1 MFSLLD
7 SIYNP
12 VLLVLIVLFVF
23 LMFNAPA
30 LAKTKASFEIRGWD
44 LNEPAAALFS
54 RLDQAVANGINV
66 ITLSHSTVMAVEDIT
81 TKPNQARLIEM
92 FAAQAQE
99 KGIEVYLWTREIT
112 NPPAKFLRAGYL
124 NFDHPELMDWLSE
137 QYRELLKAVPS
148 VSGVVLFFTEADY
161 QIHRGPHEPERYTG
175 SRLVI
180 SNLDP
185 EERLALVI
193 NTVYDVMAEHGK
205 RLIVRDFFR
214 TPTEYDLF
222 YQAMQK
228 VPQDVMIY
236 SRHKPNDF
244 RYNYPPSPSLGRF
257 PDRTH
262 LVELELSIPGGAEY
276 YQQEMQRARDLGIN
290 GFIARI
296 RFNDFFREFNNLAY
310 NRLLQN
316 PDQDLSAVWTEY
328 FGPIFEDLEVYQ
340 AVVEVLKEFPNIRYY
355 NNYTLGFYL
364 GKHNGI
370 EPVSRSDSR
379 LNSGDS
385 LGIWTND
392 ETLKRIEAMLKAGGP
407 EIIAMADGWHSWG
420 ETLVRQ
426 CLAKLESVKERFP
439 DESRYNQIAGLFE
452 EQLVQAVS
460 RRVWIRSYLALRYYR
475 RNPRSADAQA
485 LANAELTAMMEFIR
499 TEKHD
504 PGLVSF
510 ATDVANE
517 VTRLNRIAKD

>member
-1 MFSLLD
+1 
-7 SIYNP
+7 
-12 VLLVLIVLFVF
+12 
-23 LMFNAPA
+23 
-30 LAKTKASFEIRGWD
+30 
-44 LNEPAAALFS
+44 
-54 RLDQAVANGINV
+54 
-66 ITLSHSTVMAVEDIT
+66 MAVEDIT

-92 FAAQAQE
+92 FAAQARE

-214 TPTEYDLF
+214 IPTEYDLF

-262 LVELELSIPGGAEY
+262 LVELEPSIPGGAEY

-290 GFIARI
+290 GFIAASTSMTS
-296 RFNDFFREFNNLAY
+296 FEFNNLAY

-316 PDQDLSAVWTEY
+316 
-328 FGPIFEDLEVYQ
+328 
-340 AVVEVLKEFPNIRYY
+340 
-355 NNYTLGFYL
+355 
-364 GKHNGI
+364 
-370 EPVSRSDSR
+370 
-379 LNSGDS
+379 
-385 LGIWTND
+385 
-392 ETLKRIEAMLKAGGP
+392 
-407 EIIAMADGWHSWG
+407 
-420 ETLVRQ
+420 
-426 CLAKLESVKERFP
+426 
-439 DESRYNQIAGLFE
+439 
-452 EQLVQAVS
+452 
-460 RRVWIRSYLALRYYR
+460 
-475 RNPRSADAQA
+475 
-485 LANAELTAMMEFIR
+485 LTR
-499 TEKHD
+499 T
-504 PGLVSF
+504 
-510 ATDVANE
+510 
-517 VTRLNRIAKD
+517 